1 MDLTGKRVLITA
13 AGQGIGF
20 TTARLFAAAG
30 AEVIASDINLE
41 RLQGSAGIRAL
52 TLNVTDPA
60 AIAAAAEAIGPID
73 VLFNCAGVVHSG
85 SILDCSEDQWAFAL
99 DLNVTAMYRM
109 IRAFLPGMLARG
121 KGSIINMSSVASS
134 VKGVPNRFAYSASK
148 AAVIGLTRS
157 VAADY
162 VTQGIR
168 CNAICPGTVES
179 PSLRQRI
186 AEQAREQGAASKRC
200 IRRSS
205 PVSRS
210 GASAPPRKSPNWRC
224 IWPLTPVHTPPAR
237 CRSSTA
243 AGATEGMG
251 PQAVALAILS
261 LGSARTPHVLR
272 VRSGSARCPHPNCL
286 RSRHLGPIPP
296 AYFERG
302 RHETFTLRATR
313 ARAPRHVGYARPPA
327 RFVAAYCRRGGA
339 ALLPASLAKLRALDS
354 ATLPLVEGQPRIG
367 ACVGGI
373 GKFICI
379 GLNYA
384 DHAAETGA
392 AIPEEPVV
400 FNKWTSAVIGPY
412 DRVEIPRG
420 SQKTDWEVELGVVIG
435 LGGRYISEADAM
447 RHVAGYCVIND
458 VSEREYQIERGGTW
472 DKGKGCD
479 TFGPIGP
486 WLVTADEIADPH
498 SLNLWLE
505 VDGKRYQDGN
515 TSTMIFRIPQIVSYL
530 SRFMSLQPG
539 DVISTGTPP
548 GVGMGQ
554 KPQPI
559 YLRAGQTMRLG
570 IEGLGEQRQQTVQA

>member
-1 MDLTGKRVLITA
+1 MKLLRYGEP
-13 AGQGIGF
+13 GQ
-20 TTARLFAAAG
+20 
-30 AEVIASDINLE
+30 E
-41 RLQGSAGIRAL
+41 R
-52 TLNVTDPA
+52 
-60 AIAAAAEAIGPID
+60 
-73 VLFNCAGVVHSG
+73 
-85 SILDCSEDQWAFAL
+85 
-99 DLNVTAMYRM
+99 
-109 IRAFLPGMLARG
+109 PGML
-121 KGSIINMSSVASS
+121 
-134 VKGVPNRFAYSASK
+134 
-148 AAVIGLTRS
+148 
-157 VAADY
+157 D
-162 VTQGIR
+162 
-168 CNAICPGTVES
+168 
-179 PSLRQRI
+179 
-186 AEQAREQGAASKRC
+186 EQGRL
-200 IRRSS
+200 RD
-205 PVSRS
+205 
-210 GASAPPRKSPNWRC
+210 
-224 IWPLTPVHTPPAR
+224 
-237 CRSSTA
+237 
-243 AGATEGMG
+243 
-251 PQAVALAILS
+251 LS
-261 LGSARTPHVLR
+261 QHIADV
-272 VRSGSARCPHPNCL
+272 
-286 RSRHLGPIPP
+286 
-296 AYFERG
+296 
-302 RHETFTLRATR
+302 
-313 ARAPRHVGYARPPA
+313 
-327 RFVAAYCRRGGA
+327 GGA
-339 ALLPASLAKLRALDS
+339 ALSPASLAKLRALDS
-354 ATLPLVEGQPRIG
+354 AALPLVEGQPRLG

-400 FNKWTSAVIGPY
+400 FNKWTSAVIGPH

-435 LGGRYISEADAM
+435 QGGRYISEADAM